1 MMTWNGNE
9 AVVTTAIPVAVVEAI
24 GDRRHPGWM
33 GAANAILLVMGIITE
48 MIEVVAND
56 TRIDIPVDA
65 RIEWMGAANVTARII
80 IIEWGNEAAN
90 EAQVVAWTMPV
101 VDASPPK
108 WMKVVAGAS
117 PRKWMIPVVDASHR
131 KWMKVAEDASPPKWM
146 KVAEDA
152 SPRKWMKVAA
162 DAAVE
167 TATKAKDLHPAC
179 PRLGSWRVVVFPSSI
194 TATPFLPQWVET
206 LRSGLPIE
214 RVS

>member
-9 AVVTTAIPVAVVEAI
+9 AVVTTAILAAAVVGI

-33 GAANAILLVMGIITE
+33 GAANAIPLVMGIITE

-108 WMKVVAGAS
+108 WMIPVGGASRRKWMIPVGDAS
-117 PRKWMIPVVDASHR
+117 PRKWMKVVGGASHR
-131 KWMKVAEDASPPKWM
+131 KWMKVVEDASH
-146 KVAEDA
+146 
-152 SPRKWMKVAA
+152 RKWMKVAA

-167 TATKAKDLHPAC
+167 IATKAKDLHPAC
-179 PRLGSWRVVVFPSSI
+179 PRRDS
-194 TATPFLPQWVET
+194 
-206 LRSGLPIE
+206 
-214 RVS
+214 